1 MAATIRLSAIR
12 SSVRK
17 ERVIVTMTIS
27 VLGHFYVA
35 ITTVP
40 CRIIGQHL
48 QIVATNPK
56 IILIPVKYTHV
67 MQKDQ

>member
-12 SSVRK
+12 SSVKK
-17 ERVIVTMTIS
+17 ERVTVTMTIS

-35 ITTVP
+35 ITTAP
-40 CRIIGQHL
+40 HRIIGQIL

-56 IILIPVKYTHV
+56 IILIPVKYTYV